1 MRTGIIDEMQEN
13 QLSDEEYVIYRT
25 KNSHKHDLAT
35 AKAWMITAKTLFPR
49 NFAVQ
54 LEAYT
59 TQKSANN
66 PKEAA
71 RYFSSLFFDFPNEAE
86 LWEEVQQITCALQKA
101 NGNIISQFHCDMF
114 SHMLTEV
121 QHQLLL
127 AMAERAEDTLEHCR
141 LMLVLLSMLPQFVDT
156 HGKKLADT
164 LLTSEKHSTY
174 QTPVNCFRKLLVV
187 DLLPTLL
194 SSRTIDVPQKQLY
207 RLILKSV
214 DFYVSWFASGSTL
227 IQGVEE
233 SELKAEEA
241 WTNLFKIM
249 FAMGRKLGWELS
261 SMFSINNRELM
272 CQNLWSFYH
281 STPLGGEDSPNFRQL
296 IYCTTVV
303 LVESLYEYVRKINP
317 LSFQIPNQGNKV
329 DYTPLL
335 LVPAILLSR
344 DNDQEPVLKRRK
356 DDSSS
361 SYSTLNV
368 TVTKGCHVPTATT
381 LLSSFLTAVS
391 CWELLQQTEELR
403 SEFAKICSHLHTET
417 WLWLPSFVADVLLYQ
432 GLYSEALTKLQ
443 SLSSTLLN
451 PQSLLLK
458 SAGISFCLRNHFAA
472 TEKILHVIADLSAES
487 SDPSGHLTIIPCS
500 SSPHGKPPL
509 HFMALN
515 HTEIVQYSVSIL
527 VACFRDQAFRNG
539 NCDFAIGHLIVL
551 LQYDWPNNA
560 SLLEE
565 SLEKIRRQG
574 QFAYKLF
581 SSYVI
586 QVDILEEIAFLVTDQ
601 GGAIN
606 MDIFPPS
613 ATQLATQRRM
623 TTRRGDLGAREDFRA
638 AMKRQMSRSQENIH
652 NLIVQFM
659 IREREAIL
667 QAMKI

>member
-261 SMFSINNRELM
+261 SMFSIKYFL
-272 CQNLWSFYH
+272 
-281 STPLGGEDSPNFRQL
+281 
-296 IYCTTVV
+296 
-303 LVESLYEYVRKINP
+303 
-317 LSFQIPNQGNKV
+317 
-329 DYTPLL
+329 
-335 LVPAILLSR
+335 
-344 DNDQEPVLKRRK
+344 
-356 DDSSS
+356 
-361 SYSTLNV
+361 
-368 TVTKGCHVPTATT
+368 CHVT
-381 LLSSFLTAVS
+381 
-391 CWELLQQTEELR
+391 
-403 SEFAKICSHLHTET
+403 
-417 WLWLPSFVADVLLYQ
+417 
-432 GLYSEALTKLQ
+432 
-443 SLSSTLLN
+443 
-451 PQSLLLK
+451 
-458 SAGISFCLRNHFAA
+458 
-472 TEKILHVIADLSAES
+472 
-487 SDPSGHLTIIPCS
+487 
-500 SSPHGKPPL
+500 
-509 HFMALN
+509 
-515 HTEIVQYSVSIL
+515 
-527 VACFRDQAFRNG
+527 
-539 NCDFAIGHLIVL
+539 
-551 LQYDWPNNA
+551 
-560 SLLEE
+560 
-565 SLEKIRRQG
+565 
-574 QFAYKLF
+574 
-581 SSYVI
+581 
-586 QVDILEEIAFLVTDQ
+586 
-601 GGAIN
+601 
-606 MDIFPPS
+606 
-613 ATQLATQRRM
+613 
-623 TTRRGDLGAREDFRA
+623 
-638 AMKRQMSRSQENIH
+638 
-652 NLIVQFM
+652 
-659 IREREAIL
+659 
-667 QAMKI
+667 